1 MSNVVVSGAC
11 CKCTMGTSPS
21 SIAMTSQMKIK
32 AGEKPIAVITDNS
45 MACLGT
51 FGMCTSMINPAVASA
66 TAAAMGV
73 LTPQPCVPSVN
84 APWIPTKTKILIGG
98 KPVLTNDS
106 ATVCTLGM
114 GNISITNPGQGKVKI
129 L

>member
-11 CKCTMGTSPS
+11 CKCTMGTTPS

-32 AGEKPIAVITDNS
+32 AQGKPMAVITDNS

-51 FGMCTSMINPAVASA
+51 FGMCRSLLNPAVAAA
-66 TAAAMGV
+66 TAAALGV

-84 APWIPTKTKILIGG
+84 APWIPTKGNIMVGG

-106 ATVCTLGM
+106 KAICSMGM
-114 GNISITNPGQGKVKI
+114 GTISFTNPGQGKVKI
-129 L
+129 Q